1 MGAALVESVFV
12 CCFQI
17 FFFNNNNLKIVF
29 FVIYL
34 EFANLMIT
42 LYPFNAFL
50 KIRLEEKH
58 TADVEQLKEEANEL
72 RKILSEKEKELA
84 NVKAELEIQ
93 KEANNRAPTATL
105 KNLVEQLKSQLA
117 IKENQH
123 KVSQQKLISMSLKY

>member
-1 MGAALVESVFV
+1 M
-12 CCFQI
+12 
-17 FFFNNNNLKIVF
+17 
-29 FVIYL
+29 IYL
-34 EFANLMIT
+34 EFANLIIT
-42 LYPFNAFL
+42 LYPFNAFF

-58 TADVEQLKEEANEL
+58 TVDVEQMKEEANEL

-123 KVSQQKLISMSLKY
+123 KVSQ